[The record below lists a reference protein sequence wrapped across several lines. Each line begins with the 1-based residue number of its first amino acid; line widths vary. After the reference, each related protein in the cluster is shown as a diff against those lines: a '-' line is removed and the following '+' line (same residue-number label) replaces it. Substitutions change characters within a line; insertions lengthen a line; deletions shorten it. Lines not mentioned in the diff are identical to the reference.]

1 MNFIMDMGEQ
11 ISRLPEG
18 ATFCKASAKDACVFC
33 RATATSTKLPLH
45 KARAEE
51 ARLLCRATATSKKLT
66 LRKYNV
72 ATVWEQRYYRVQ
84 RKLASAR
91 RDWAL
96 TAQKF
101 TPNLLVNLLRIS

>member
-1 MNFIMDMGEQ
+1 MIDEYFMDMGEQ

-18 ATFCKASAKDACVFC
+18 ATFRKASAKDACVFC

-51 ARLLCRATATSKKLT
+51 ARLLCRATATSTKLT

-72 ATVWEQRYYRVQ
+72 ATEWEQRYYRVQ
-84 RKLASAR
+84 RKLASDR
-91 RDWAL
+91 RDGSFSK
-96 TAQKF
+96 Q
-101 TPNLLVNLLRIS
+101 